1 MDAQVN
7 YMYLGTCMV
16 GRSGTKYSVG
26 AGFMPEA
33 LTEGPFSASPRML
46 RLQFPLQGLHAIRLR
61 SSAGHACLHPPRL
74 ILPSTAA

>member
-7 YMYLGTCMV
+7 YMYLPRYMY

-26 AGFMPEA
+26 AGFLPEA

-46 RLQFPLQGLHAIRLR
+46 RLQFPLHAIRLR